1 MLHLNDVMDLH
12 MHTIASG
19 HAHGTVR
26 EMLETASRK
35 GAEIVGISDHAP
47 AMDGS
52 EFEQYFTALKKIP
65 RIMSGTRVLLGAE
78 LNIMDRS
85 GTVDL
90 DEERLKY
97 LDYAIASLHIECIR
111 PGTKKENTEA
121 LQNAMKNPKVFII
134 GHPDDGTFEVD
145 YELLA
150 QSAAENHVLIEL
162 NEASVRPDSYRKNAR
177 KNAAELLSACK
188 KHGTYIIISSDAHRA
203 SDVMRH
209 GNALQLLEKMQF
221 PGELIV
227 NASADRLTKLL
238 SLRNEKI
245 LKK

>member
-1 MLHLNDVMDLH
+1 MKKISLDVH
-12 MHTIASG
+12 THTIMSG
-19 HAHGTVR
+19 HAYSSLQEMVTVAQQKG
-26 EMLETASRK
+26 LE
-35 GAEIVGISDHAP
+35 ILGITEHAP
-47 AMDGS
+47 GIPGTCNPI
-52 EFEQYFTALKKIP
+52 YFRNLHVVP
-65 RIMSGTRVLLGAE
+65 RQIGNLRLMLGAE

-221 PGELIV
+221 PEELIV